1 MGRARTSTPKLAFLL
16 LLFGAGALP
25 PAVASADE
33 RFGFN
38 VVLEGRVATTP
49 VARSFLDG
57 GLGKT
62 RYGTEPRAVEAKLAQ
77 AALLGRFEA
86 RPDLTLRVHANVD
99 AEHNFKRRLDLVEA
113 IVRYAP
119 TLTDGLG
126 LDIRAG
132 LFFPTVSLEN
142 IDPAWLSPYTTSFSA
157 INAWIGEE
165 VRNLGVE
172 AGPSFRIGEAQARLF
187 GTFTRGNDPNGTLLA
202 WRGFAVHDRVSGFGD
217 LLPLPDL
224 ASFKRPDLFPDQP
237 REVQA
242 LREVDQK
249 WTWSTGLALTHE
261 KYRLKALY
269 QPKTANPGAFDGRQY
284 AWRTGYWSV
293 GAARSFGPVEVL
305 AQGLDGET
313 RMGVLPQG
321 GNAVAA
327 RFQSVYVLA
336 SWLDPADGRHRA
348 TVRYDAF
355 RVRDRDGFAI
365 EDANDESGRA
375 WTFAY
380 TFSPNARHR
389 FTAELLHVDST
400 RTNRRDLGLDPR
412 AIEILATLSWRISF

>member
-1 MGRARTSTPKLAFLL
+1 MERGTSIPKLALL
-16 LLFGAGALP
+16 AVSLGAAAWA
-25 PAVASADE
+25 PADAWADD
-33 RFGFN
+33 RFKFN

-49 VARSFLDG
+49 VAQSFLDG

-62 RYGTEPRAVEAKLAQ
+62 RYGAQPRAVQARLAQ
-77 AALLGRFEA
+77 AAFLGRFEA

-99 AEHNFKRRLDLVEA
+99 AEHNFKRRVDLVEA
-113 IVRYAP
+113 ILRYAP
-119 TLTDGLG
+119 ALTDDLG

-132 LFFPTVSLEN
+132 LFFPTISLEN
-142 IDPAWLSPYTTSFSA
+142 IDAAWLSPYTTTFSA

-172 AGPSFRIGEAQARLF
+172 AGPTFRVGEAQARLF

-202 WRGFAVHDRVSGFGD
+202 WRGFALHDRVSGFAD
-217 LLPLPDL
+217 RLPLPDL
-224 ASFKRPDLFPDQP
+224 ASFRRPDLFPDQP

-242 LREVDQK
+242 MREVDQK

-261 KYRLKALY
+261 KHRLKLLY

-284 AWRTGYWSV
+284 AWRTGYWAA

-313 RMGVLPQG
+313 RMGVLPDG
-321 GNAVAA
+321 RNAVAA
-327 RFQSVYVLA
+327 RFQSLYVLA
-336 SWLDPADGRHRA
+336 SWLEPAAGRHRA

-355 RVRDRDGFAI
+355 RVRDRDDFPAA
-365 EDANDESGRA
+365 DANDESGTA

-380 TFSPNARHR
+380 TFSPSARHR
-389 FTAELLHVDST
+389 LTAELLHVDST
-400 RTNRRDLGLDPR
+400 RTNRRDLGLGPR
-412 AIEILATLSWRISF
+412 AIEILGTLSWRVSF

>member
-1 MGRARTSTPKLAFLL
+1 MIRSKAPISRFAFLAIL
-16 LLFGAGALP
+16 LGGAAVTP
-25 PAVASADE
+25 PIASADD
-33 RFGFN
+33 RFKFN

-62 RYGTEPRAVEAKLAQ
+62 RYGSEPRAVQAKLAQ

-99 AEHNFKRRLDLVEA
+99 AEHNFKRRVDLVEA
-113 IVRYAP
+113 LVRYAP
-119 TLTDGLG
+119 ALTDDLG

-142 IDPAWLSPYTTSFSA
+142 TDPAWLSPYTTSFSA

-172 AGPSFRIGEAQARLF
+172 AGPSVRIGEAQARLF

-202 WRGFAVHDRVSGFGD
+202 WRGFALHDRVSGYGD
-217 LLPLPDL
+217 RLPLPDL
-224 ASFKRPDLFPDQP
+224 GSFKRQDLFPDQP
-237 REVQA
+237 REVQPM
-242 LREVDQK
+242 REVDQK
-249 WTWSTGLALTHE
+249 WTWSSGLAITHE
-261 KYRLKALY
+261 NYRLKVLY

-284 AWRTGYWSV
+284 AWRTGYWAA

-305 AQGLDGET
+305 VQGLDGET

-321 GNAVAA
+321 GNAVVA
-327 RFQSVYVLA
+327 RFQSLYALA

-355 RVRDRDGFAI
+355 RVRDRDDFLS

-380 TFSPNARHR
+380 TFSPSSRHR

-400 RTNRRDLGLDPR
+400 RTNRRDLGLEPG
-412 AIEILATLSWRISF
+412 AIEILGALSWRISF

>member
-1 MGRARTSTPKLAFLL
+1 MNRARTGIAKLAFLTL
-16 LLFGAGALP
+16 LLASVPLAP
-25 PAVASADE
+25 RIASADD
-33 RFGFN
+33 RFKFN
-38 VVLEGRVATTP
+38 LVLEGRVATTP
-49 VARSFLDG
+49 VAQSFLDG

-77 AALLGRFEA
+77 AAFLGRFEA
-86 RPDLTLRVHANVD
+86 RPDLTFRVHANVD
-99 AEHNFKRRLDLVEA
+99 AEHNFKRRVDLVEA
-113 IVRYAP
+113 VARYAP
-119 TLTDGLG
+119 ALTDALS

-132 LFFPTVSLEN
+132 LFFPTISLEN
-142 IDPAWLSPYTTSFSA
+142 IDPGWLSPYTTSFSA

-172 AGPSFRIGEAQARLF
+172 AGPSFRIGETQARLF

-202 WRGFAVHDRVSGFGD
+202 WRGFALHDRVSGFGD
-217 LLPLPDL
+217 RLPLPDL

-237 REVQA
+237 REVQP

-261 KYRLKALY
+261 KYRVKILY
-269 QPKTANPGAFDGRQY
+269 QPRTANPGAFDGRQY
-284 AWRTGYWSV
+284 AWRTGYWSA

-313 RMGVLPQG
+313 RMGVLPDRR
-321 GNAVAA
+321 NAVAA
-327 RFQSVYVLA
+327 RFQSLYVLA
-336 SWLDPADGRHRA
+336 SWLEPTAGRHRA

-355 RVRDRDGFAI
+355 RVQDRDDFAI

-380 TFSPNARHR
+380 TFSPNSRHR
-389 FTAELLHVDST
+389 VTAELLHVDST
-400 RTNRRDLGLDPR
+400 RTNRRDLGLEPG
-412 AIEILATLSWRISF
+412 AIEILGTLSWRISF

>member
-1 MGRARTSTPKLAFLL
+1 MKFATLLAAAALTPMA
-16 LLFGAGALP
+16 AL
-25 PAVASADE
+25 ADE
-33 RFGFN
+33 RFKFN

-62 RYGTEPRAVEAKLAQ
+62 RYGNEPRAVEAKLAQ
-77 AALLGRFEA
+77 AAFLGRFEA
-86 RPDLTLRVHANVD
+86 RPDLTFRVHANVD
-99 AEHNFKRRLDLVEA
+99 AEHNFKRRVDLVEA
-113 IVRYAP
+113 IARYAP
-119 TLTDGLG
+119 ALTDTIA

-142 IDPAWLSPYTTSFSA
+142 IDPAWLSPYTSSFSA

-172 AGPSFRIGEAQARLF
+172 AGPSVRIGEAQARVF

-202 WRGFAVHDRVSGFGD
+202 WRGFALHDRVSGFGD
-217 LLPLPDL
+217 RLPLPDL
-224 ASFKRPDLFPDQP
+224 GSFKRQGLFPDQP
-237 REVQA
+237 REVQPM
-242 LREVDQK
+242 REVDQK

-261 KYRLKALY
+261 KYRLKVLY
-269 QPKTANPGAFDGRQY
+269 QPKTANPGAFDGQQY
-284 AWRTGYWSV
+284 AWRTGYWAA

-305 AQGLDGET
+305 VQGLEGET

-321 GNAVAA
+321 GNAVTA
-327 RFQSVYVLA
+327 RFQSLYVLA
-336 SWLDPADGRHRA
+336 SWLDPGDGRHRG

-355 RVRDRDGFAI
+355 RVRDRDVFAL
-365 EDANDESGRA
+365 EDANDESGKA

-380 TFSPNARHR
+380 TFSPGTRHR
-389 FTAELLHVDST
+389 LTAELLHVDST
-400 RTNRRDLGLDPR
+400 RTNRRDLGLEPG
-412 AIEILATLSWRISF
+412 AIEILGTLSWRISF

>member
-1 MGRARTSTPKLAFLL
+1 MNRARTGIPKLAFLSL
-16 LLFGAGALP
+16 LLAGAPLNP
-25 PAVASADE
+25 RIASADD
-33 RFGFN
+33 RFKFN

-49 VARSFLDG
+49 VAQSFLDG

-62 RYGTEPRAVEAKLAQ
+62 RYGSEPRAVEASLAQ
-77 AALLGRFEA
+77 AAVLGRFEA

-99 AEHNFKRRLDLVEA
+99 AEHNFERRVDLVEA
-113 IVRYAP
+113 IARYAP
-119 TLTDGLG
+119 ALTDSIA

-172 AGPSFRIGEAQARLF
+172 AGPSLRIGEAQTRLF
-187 GTFTRGNDPNGTLLA
+187 GAITRGNDPNGTLLA
-202 WRGFAVHDRVSGFGD
+202 WRGFALHDRVAGFGD
-217 LLPLPDL
+217 RLPLPDL
-224 ASFKRPDLFPDQP
+224 ASFKRADLFPDQP
-237 REVQA
+237 REVQP
-242 LREVDQK
+242 LREVDQT
-249 WTWSTGLALTHE
+249 WTWSSGLAITHTR
-261 KYRLKALY
+261 YRLKVLY
-269 QPKTANPGAFDGRQY
+269 QPKTANPGAFDGQQY
-284 AWRTGYWSV
+284 AWRTGYWAA

-305 AQGLDGET
+305 VQGLDGET
-313 RMGVLPQG
+313 RMGLLPDRR
-321 GNAVAA
+321 NAVAA
-327 RFQSVYVLA
+327 RFQSLYVLA
-336 SWLDPADGRHRA
+336 SWLTPADGRHRA

-355 RVRDRDGFAI
+355 RVQDRDDFVI
-365 EDANDESGRA
+365 EDANDESGKA

-389 FTAELLHVDST
+389 LTAELLHVNST

-412 AIEILATLSWRISF
+412 AIEILGTLSWRISF